1 MGGQRYC
8 EAPVELGAARLLSSV
23 FVYGARLSYL
33 WAVLTPL
40 SSCLKSVLLIFLF
53 IPSSANVCLPLSL
66 APPGFFFYIMR
77 LPNSCFVVKCL
88 CMCFCGFLNF
98 NINFSMDYQLS
109 LARLVQE
116 PGMLSPCT
124 HAHKC

>member
-23 FVYGARLSYL
+23 FVYAARLSYL

-53 IPSSANVCLPLSL
+53 IPTSAKLRLPRSL
-66 APPGFFFYIMR
+66 APPASFFFSFLLDSVIHA
-77 LPNSCFVVKCL
+77 LLLSVFV
-88 CMCFCGFLNF
+88 
-98 NINFSMDYQLS
+98 
-109 LARLVQE
+109 
-116 PGMLSPCT
+116 
-124 HAHKC
+124 

>member
-53 IPSSANVCLPLSL
+53 IPTSVKLRLPRSL
-66 APPGFFFYIMR
+66 APPA
-77 LPNSCFVVKCL
+77 SCVL
-88 CMCFCGFLNF
+88 H
-98 NINFSMDYQLS
+98 SAQLF
-109 LARLVQE
+109 
-116 PGMLSPCT
+116 MLYC
-124 HAHKC
+124 